1 MRIYLFFIAI
11 LFFQCTDQKK
21 PEEVAKVEDTPPVEV
36 EVIDTVEE
44 APPAEP
50 VVVAP
55 DYDTTEW
62 AEIIRLDPT
71 IKMDLRYATTNNFVD
86 EKMYECGRCFLRPDV
101 AAAVVKAHKEL
112 QTKGYGFKMFDCYRP
127 RPIQWKL
134 WNKVPDPRYVAD
146 PRKGSMHNRGM
157 AVDLTIVDSLG
168 NELPMGTDFDFFGE
182 EAYHRYTGHS
192 DEIAKNRALLLGTMK
207 AHGFRPTSTEWWH
220 YSYKPKKFK
229 LDDWLW
235 PCN

>member
-1 MRIYLFFIAI
+1 MRICLLFLSIIF
-11 LFFQCTDQKK
+11 LQCKNEKK
-21 PEEVAKVEDTPPVEV
+21 PPTIELPDTSIVEPITTK
-36 EVIDTVEE
+36 DTVKEVT
-44 APPAEP
+44 PMEP
-50 VVVAP
+50 EIVLP
-55 DYDTTEW
+55 DFDTTEW
-62 AEIIRLDPT
+62 EEIVRLDPSVV
-71 IKMDLRYATTNNFVD
+71 MDLRYATENNFVD
-86 EKMYECGRCFLRPDV
+86 EKMYDCGRCFLRPDV
-101 AAAVVKAHKEL
+101 AKAVLKAHHAL
-112 QTKGYGFKMFDCYRP
+112 QKKGYGFKMFDCYRP

-168 NELPMGTDFDFFGE
+168 KELEMGTDFDYFGK
-182 EAYHRYTGHS
+182 EAYHNYSDHS
-192 DEIAKNRALLLGTMK
+192 KEISDNRALLLGTMK

-235 PCN
+235 PCE